1 MPYTVKQVSA
11 LTGIGP
17 DRLRAWERRYGVV
30 SPARSESRY
39 RLYDDADLAR
49 LRMMVQLVEA
59 GAPASLAAEQVR
71 AAHAG
76 SEVDTGTDANT
87 AAGASTAGGRDAQG
101 AARQVLPSESA
112 VPPLEALVS
121 PAGSLDGGELD
132 RLLDRAFAAGSFES
146 VVEHWLLPA
155 LTELGEAW
163 ADGRI
168 DVAGEHFVSG
178 AVQARLGQ
186 AFEAAGTALEGP
198 VVLVGLP
205 PGSRH
210 ALGSLSFATCLR
222 RLGADVRWLGSDLP
236 VDSWAHAV
244 GRLAPAGVVLSV
256 PTRQDAAPAVT
267 VVQRLRE
274 LYPGLLVFV
283 GGGAATAETVEGI
296 LLPPSVVQAAHHVAV
311 KLRPRADTGAPARI
325 NAP

>member
-11 LTGIGP
+11 LTGIGA

-49 LRMMVQLVEA
+49 LRMMVALVDA

-71 AAHAG
+71 AAHASPETG
-76 SEVDTGTDANT
+76 SEAAPTAGTSRSPRPGSSATTT
-87 AAGASTAGGRDAQG
+87 AAPSAETA
-101 AARQVLPSESA
+101 LPS
-112 VPPLEALVS
+112 LDALVS
-121 PAGSLDGGELD
+121 PARSLDRREMD
-132 RLLDRAFAAGSFES
+132 QLLDRAFAAGSFES

-155 LTELGEAW
+155 LHALGDAW

-178 AVQARLGQ
+178 AVRARLSQ

-205 PGSRH
+205 PGSLH
-210 ALGSLSFATCLR
+210 ELGSLSFATCLR

-236 VDSWAHAV
+236 VDSWVHAV
-244 GRLAPAGVVLSV
+244 GRLAPTGVALSV
-256 PTRQDAAPAVT
+256 PTTQDAAAALE
-267 VVQRLRE
+267 VVRRLHE

-283 GGGAATAETVEGI
+283 GGGGATPETVEGI
-296 LLPPSVVQAAHHVAV
+296 VLTGSVVQAAHDVAV
-311 KLRPRADTGAPARI
+311 KLRPVR
-325 NAP
+325 

>member
-11 LTGIGP
+11 LTGIAP

-30 SPARSESRY
+30 SPTRSQSRY

-71 AAHAG
+71 AAHAEPASD
-76 SEVDTGTDANT
+76 SEADA
-87 AAGASTAGGRDAQG
+87 AAGRDARTATVP
-101 AARQVLPSESA
+101 AAPHEFAL
-112 VPPLEALVS
+112 PPLEALIS
-121 PAGSLDGGELD
+121 PAGSLDSGEMD
-132 RLLDRAFAAGSFES
+132 RLLDRAFGAGSFES

-155 LTELGEAW
+155 LNELGEAW

-178 AVQARLGQ
+178 AVQARLSG
-186 AFEAAGTALEGP
+186 AFEAAGSPLEGP
-198 VVLVGLP
+198 LVLVGLP
-205 PGSRH
+205 PGSLH
-210 ALGSLSFATCLR
+210 ELGSLAFATCLR

-256 PTRQDAAPAVT
+256 PTTQDAEAARAV
-267 VVQRLRE
+267 VRRMRE
-274 LYPGLLVFV
+274 LYPGLLVFL
-283 GGGAATAETVEGI
+283 GGAAATADFGGI
-296 LLPPSVVQAAHHVAV
+296 LLSGSVAHAALDVMAKV
-311 KLRPRADTGAPARI
+311 RATR
-325 NAP
+325 

>member
-30 SPARSESRY
+30 SPTRSESGY

-49 LRMMVQLVEA
+49 LRMMVQLVET
-59 GAPASLAAEQVR
+59 GAPASLAADQVR
-71 AAHAG
+71 AAHARP
-76 SEVDTGTDANT
+76 EVDTGTDAD
-87 AAGASTAGGRDAQG
+87 AAARSRTAGGRDAAR
-101 AARQVLPSESA
+101 AALPALPSDSA
-112 VPPLEALVS
+112 LPALDALVS
-121 PAGSLDGGELD
+121 PAASLDGGELD

-163 ADGRI
+163 VDGRI

-178 AVQARLGQ
+178 AVQARLSQ

-205 PGSRH
+205 PGSLH
-210 ALGSLSFATCLR
+210 ALGSLCFATCLR

-236 VDSWAHAV
+236 VDSWVHAV
-244 GRLAPAGVVLSV
+244 GRLAPAGVVLSA
-256 PTRQDAAPAVT
+256 PTTRDTEPAVT
-267 VVQRLRE
+267 VIRRLRE
-274 LYPGLLVFV
+274 LHPALLVFV
-283 GGGAATAETVEGI
+283 GGGAAKVDAVEGI
-296 LLPPSVVQAAHHVAV
+296 VLPHSVVQAAHEVAV
-311 KLRPRADTGAPARI
+311 KVRPGR
-325 NAP
+325 